1 MQRYR
6 TIKTCKGYTLQKLN
20 KVLCFKFWKNVCT
33 GTAEAVNS
41 YINTITGKA
50 IVY

>member
-6 TIKTCKGYTLQKLN
+6 TVKTSNGYTLQKLN
-20 KVLCFKFWKNVCT
+20 KILCFNVWCNVCT
-33 GTAEAVNS
+33 GTAENINN

>member
-6 TIKTCKGYTLQKLN
+6 TINTCKGYTLQRLN
-20 KVLCFKFWKNVCT
+20 KVLFFKFWCNVCC
-33 GTAEAVNS
+33 GTAETVNS
-41 YINTITGKA
+41 YINTIVGKA